1 MKLRKVQKKAL
12 SIKDKIFAE
21 DCFNT
26 MKIFSDN
33 EVSMILTSPPYNT
46 SRDAK
51 TQKAKENSMEKH
63 MSRYDV
69 YVDTGSHEDYIEWSQ
84 NLFNEF
90 DRILCENGVVLY
102 NINYGSDGDSVTCD
116 NLIDTIHS
124 ISANTNFMV
133 ADIIVWKKNS
143 ALPNNTSCNKCTRIF
158 EFIFVLCRKTE
169 NKTYISNKQIKSV
182 SSVGQKYYTN
192 MFNFIEAPNNDG
204 SCKLN
209 KATYSSDLV
218 FKLLEMYAGLQGG
231 IVYDPFIGTGT
242 TAVGVKLF
250 NRKYNRNYS
259 YVGSE
264 LSEDQVAYAEDR
276 IRMFS

>member
-1 MKLRKVQKKAL
+1 MKLRKVQKVVSMKN
-12 SIKDKIFAE
+12 KIFAE
-21 DCFNT
+21 DCFET
-26 MKIFSDN
+26 MKRFKDK

-46 SRDAK
+46 SRNSK
-51 TQKAKENSMEKH
+51 TELARKNH
-63 MSRYDV
+63 WSRYDV
-69 YVDTGSHEDYIEWSQ
+69 FVDTGSHEEYIEWTH

-102 NINYGSDGDSVTCD
+102 NINYGTDGDSATCD

-133 ADIIVWKKNS
+133 ADVIVWKKNS

-158 EFIFVLCRKTE
+158 EFIFVLCRKSE
-169 NKTYISNKQIKSV
+169 GKTFKSNKQVKSI
-182 SSVGQKYYTN
+182 SSKGQKFYTN
-192 MFNFIEAPNNDG
+192 MFNYIEARNNDG
-204 SCKLN
+204 SCNLN

-218 FKLLEMYAGLQGG
+218 YELLNMYAGEKSG
-231 IVYDPFIGTGT
+231 IIYDPFIGTGT

-250 NRKYNRNYS
+250 NGRQNRDYS

-264 LSEDQVAYAEDR
+264 LSADQVKYAEER
-276 IRMFS
+276 LRNA